1 MQEII
6 LENLFKWVQTLDFSF
21 SRKGENYIFICEE
34 LNININAISQ
44 EEFYAAF
51 TNQLLLGIEKL
62 FNLKVL
68 GIDLKELFGI
78 KKEETKKEK
87 VKSKEAKPS
96 AKTEEKPQD
105 LENWIKQ
112 ELNRAFEN
120 GELDKQPTKTQYL
133 QEFWRNQKHLF
144 PDYTQEY
151 PRFPWNEVI
160 CLVSK

>member
-51 TNQLLLGIEKL
+51 TNQLLLGVEKL

-68 GIDLKELFGI
+68 GINLKELFGL
-78 KKEETKKEK
+78 KKEEPKQKTEK
-87 VKSKEAKPS
+87 QEKQEKPS
-96 AKTEEKPQD
+96 AKQEINED
-105 LENWIKQ
+105 WIKE
-112 ELNRAFEN
+112 ELEKAFRN
-120 GELDKQPTKTQYL
+120 GKLNKSKPIIDDY
-133 QEFWRNQKHLF
+133 FR
-144 PDYTQEY
+144 DYTQNFKDF
-151 PRFPWNEVI
+151 PKFPWNQVI
-160 CLVSK
+160 CLVE